1 MLKLDNIVKDYDAG
15 GEKVRALNGISIEFR
30 HSEFVAVLGQS
41 GCGKT
46 TLLNIIGGLDQYTSG
61 DLSINRKS
69 TKKFKDSDWDSYRNH
84 SIGFVFQSYNLIP
97 HQTVLSNVEL
107 ALTLSGVGKAERR
120 RRAKEALEK
129 VGLGN
134 QLRKKPNQMSGG
146 QMQRVAIARALV
158 NDPEI
163 LLADEPT
170 GALDSQTSVQIMDIL
185 KEISKDKLIIMVTHN
200 PELAEKYASR
210 IVRLLDG
217 EIQSDSDPYDSC
229 SEKIKH
235 SDEIKRPEK
244 SRKTS
249 MSFFTALSLSLNNL
263 MTKKARTILTAFAG
277 SIGIIGI
284 ALILSVSTGVQSY
297 IDRVQEDTLS
307 SYPITIN
314 AQEVDM
320 TQLMTSL
327 RDTAN
332 GNSEAG
338 HELDAVYESKIMYE
352 MMNSLNSMDA
362 QENNLVKFKEY
373 LESSNDIKQYSS
385 AISYQ
390 YDNPMSIYTK
400 NKDGEI
406 VKSDILDLMSGIY
419 SMMGFETSSSV
430 LSNFM
435 QINAWQ
441 EMLEGINGEPVNPL
455 LKEQNELIAGRWPE
469 KYDEVM
475 VVISERNELSDM
487 MLYALGLKTMD
498 EIQSAMK
505 AAVNQ
510 EKIDTSEFGSWSYN
524 DIMNLD
530 FRIVLDCD
538 RYQKSGDAYI
548 DASETDA
555 GLEYLFNSDKA
566 IKLKVVGIIRPSENA
581 VSNFL
586 NGAIAY
592 PASLTREII
601 KRTNE
606 SDIVKAQ
613 EKNPAVDVISGLKFK
628 VDGEE
633 PDEAEIKASV
643 DEWIS
648 GLEIAEKSA
657 LYTELA
663 SIPSEEYLSS
673 AIAQL
678 RQTLDDSA
686 IDNMLAQAYVSQT
699 QMDEETVLEYIQN
712 MDDETKEGYVQ
723 QALAATVSHQYA
735 EKIQAQMSAMT
746 QEQTAAILDNV
757 EITPEQYQYIFE
769 NRLPSTRSDSTYEEN
784 MKKLGQIDFD
794 SPRSIYIYA
803 STFENKD
810 FISDAISAYNEA
822 GDEADQIVY
831 TDYVK
836 LLMSSV
842 TTIISAI
849 SYVLIAF
856 VAISLVVSSI
866 MIGIITYISV
876 LERTK
881 EIGILRSVGASKK
894 DISRVFN
901 AETLIVG
908 FVAGALGIGIT
919 LLLLIPIN
927 IVLHALTGI
936 DNLSA
941 ILPVGG
947 AIALVVISMALTL
960 IAGLIPS
967 GIAAKKDP
975 VVALR
980 TE

>member
-1 MLKLDNIVKDYDAG
+1 MLKLDNIVKDYNAG

-30 HSEFVAVLGQS
+30 RSEFVAILGQS

-61 DLSINRKS
+61 DLMINRKS
-69 TKKFKDSDWDSYRNH
+69 TKKFKDSDWDTYRNH

-97 HQTVLSNVEL
+97 HQTVLANVEL

-129 VGLGN
+129 VGLGD
-134 QLRKKPNQMSGG
+134 QLKKKPNQMSGG

-170 GALDSQTSVQIMDIL
+170 GALDSQTSVQIMEIL

-200 PELAEKYASR
+200 PELADEYASR
-210 IVRLLDG
+210 TVRLLDG
-217 EIQSDSDPYDSC
+217 EILSDSDPYDSGEANERQ
-229 SEKIKH
+229 SEVRSVKKG
-235 SDEIKRPEK
+235 K
-244 SRKTS
+244 KTS

-284 ALILSVSTGVQSY
+284 ALILSVSTGVQNY

-332 GNSEAG
+332 GNIEAG

-352 MMNSLNSMDA
+352 MMNSVNSMEA
-362 QENNLVKFKEY
+362 QENNLVKFKEFI
-373 LESSNDIKQYSS
+373 ENGNEIRKYSS
-385 AISYQ
+385 AISYV
-390 YDNPMSIYTK
+390 YNNPMNIYTK
-400 NKDGEI
+400 DPEGEI
-406 VKSDILDLMSGIY
+406 VKSDILEFMSQMY
-419 SMMGFETSSSV
+419 SLMGFQTSSSV

-441 EMLEGINGEPVNPL
+441 EMLAGIDGEPVNNI
-455 LKEQNELIAGRWPE
+455 LKEQYDVVSGRWPE
-469 KYDEVM
+469 NYDEIV
-475 VVISERNELSDM
+475 VVISSRNEVSDM
-487 MLYALGLKTMD
+487 MLYALGLKTLD
-498 EIQSAMK
+498 EIQDAMV
-505 AAVNQ
+505 AAAKQ
-510 EKIDTSEFGSWSYN
+510 EQIDTSDFGSWSYE
-524 DIMNLD
+524 DIMDLD
-530 FRIVLDCD
+530 FRIILDCD
-538 RYQKSGDAYI
+538 KYQKSGDAYI
-548 DASETDA
+548 DVSETET
-555 GLEYLFNSDKA
+555 GLQYLYDSDNA
-566 IKLKVVGIIRPSENA
+566 IKLKVVGIVRPSENA
-581 VSNFL
+581 VATFL
-586 NGAIAY
+586 NGVVGY
-592 PASLTREII
+592 TQDLTYEII
-601 KRTNE
+601 NRTNA
-606 SDIVKAQ
+606 SDIVNEQIADP
-613 EKNPAVDVISGLKFK
+613 EVDVISGLRFK
-628 VDGEE
+628 VEGEE
-633 PDEAEIKASV
+633 PSEEEIVSAV
-643 DEWIS
+643 DEWLKGRS
-648 GLEIAEKSA
+648 AQEKA
-657 LYTELA
+657 NLYVELA
-663 SIPSEEYLSS
+663 SQPTEEYLTTT
-673 AIAQL
+673 IAQY
-678 RQTLDDSA
+678 RAALDDDA
-686 IDNMLAQAYVSQT
+686 INNMLMQAFVSQT
-699 QMDEETVLEYIQN
+699 QMDEETVLGYIQN
-712 MDDETKEGYVQ
+712 MEPETKEEYLIQV
-723 QALAATVSHQYA
+723 LTVTISQQYA
-735 EKIQAQMSAMT
+735 EGIQAQLAALT
-746 QEQTAAILDNV
+746 TEQTAAMFDAA
-757 EITPEQYQYIFE
+757 EITPEQYTYIFE
-769 NRLPSTRSDSTYEEN
+769 NHLPSTRSDSTYDRN
-784 MKKLGQIDFD
+784 MKILGQVDLD

-810 FISDAISAYNEA
+810 FISDAITAYNDA
-822 GDEADQIVY
+822 GEEADKIVY

-919 LLLLIPIN
+919 LLFLIPIN
-927 IVLHALTGI
+927 IILHSLTGI
-936 DNLSA
+936 DSLSA
-941 ILPVGG
+941 TLPVVG
-947 AIALVVISMALTL
+947 ATALVIISMVLTL